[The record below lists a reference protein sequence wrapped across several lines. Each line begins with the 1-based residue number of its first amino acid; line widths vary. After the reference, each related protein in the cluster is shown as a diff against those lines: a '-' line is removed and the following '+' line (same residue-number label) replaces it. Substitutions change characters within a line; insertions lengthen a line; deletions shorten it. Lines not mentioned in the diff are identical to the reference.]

1 MHFALPPIK
10 MEFPRH
16 GENDIKLL
24 HLQGIFVCYKS
35 VAKFPIHE
43 FSLSRSIL
51 SRRDACKH
59 GYQYLPLQKK
69 LSKNYSRKKNFH
81 IFHWHSDG
89 NILYYLTKENFHFKN
104 GNIFNYFVFILK
116 KFTNVKNQHGILNK
130 TENKYSHCQEIEY
143 F

>member
-59 GYQYLPLQKK
+59 GYLISFIAEKVIKK
-69 LSKNYSRKKNFH
+69 LFAQEEFFH
-81 IFHWHSDG
+81 IFH
-89 NILYYLTKENFHFKN
+89 
-104 GNIFNYFVFILK
+104 
-116 KFTNVKNQHGILNK
+116 
-130 TENKYSHCQEIEY
+130 
-143 F
+143 